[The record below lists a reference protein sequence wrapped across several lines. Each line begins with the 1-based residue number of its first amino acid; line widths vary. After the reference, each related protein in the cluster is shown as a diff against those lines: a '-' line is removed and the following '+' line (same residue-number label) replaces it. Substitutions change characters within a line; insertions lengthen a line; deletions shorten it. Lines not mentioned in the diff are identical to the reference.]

1 MSRKLLPLLLA
12 CTVLVGGC
20 AVLKTVGWHVL
31 GHVVDKKFNSHEDQD
46 DQETPKDDDRP
57 ADGSD

>member
-12 CTVLVGGC
+12 CTVFVGGC

-31 GHVVDKKFNSHEDQD
+31 GHVVDRQLNHDEDQD
-46 DQETPKDDDRP
+46 GKETPQNDDRP
-57 ADGSD
+57 ADGTD